1 MEEIFQT
8 YLKATKDD
16 LESAANKLKE
26 KTPAPMNSMLQK
38 QPKEEAIQKREKR
51 RSMVVVDVPPTTPGT
66 FLFCELPFRKSLYV
80 AFMLLKL
87 LVR

>member
-1 MEEIFQT
+1 LFAAYVEEIFQT

-66 FLFCELPFRKSLYV
+66 FFIL
-80 AFMLLKL
+80 
-87 LVR
+87 

>member
-66 FLFCELPFRKSLYV
+66 FFYFVNFLSGRVC
-80 AFMLLKL
+80 MLLL
-87 LVR
+87 CC